1 MIVNFNNFANK
12 ELKEKIQEI
21 FKIAL
26 NQTNTKSNI
35 SVNITVVGRN
45 KIKELN
51 SEFRNVNKVTDVLS
65 FPLLDE
71 YDLHNGEILD
81 DSIVT
86 DLGDIVICK
95 SRATEQAQEY
105 GHSFE
110 REFCFLALHG
120 MLHVLGYDHIE
131 KQDEVVMFK
140 LQDEI
145 LKIAQMER

>member
-12 ELKEKIQEI
+12 ELKVKIQEI

-26 NQTNTKSNI
+26 NQTNTKSNV

-51 SEFRNVNKVTDVLS
+51 TEFRNVNKVTDVLS

-81 DSIVT
+81 NSVVT

-95 SRATEQAQEY
+95 SRAIEQAQEY

>member
-81 DSIVT
+81 NSIVT